1 MRSRGACSTRKMIIV
16 QPTTIATLTLT
27 LGLAAC
33 HDAAPDPS
41 GPPAASSP
49 NVTERGPKPESGA
62 PAPAPAAAPPTESPV
77 TDPQL
82 TAKLADLDA
91 MCEALNRDYGDGT
104 LGDYYAGL
112 VPRTDWGKQQIAAG
126 NATIQPGRLLE
137 RAVAELAP
145 GDPLDDRLG
154 HCRKLLEYLDE
165 VE

>member
-1 MRSRGACSTRKMIIV
+1 VHPITL
-16 QPTTIATLTLT
+16 ATLTLT

-33 HDAAPDPS
+33 RDATPEPS
-41 GPPAASSP
+41 GPAPASRSGEAVDS
-49 NVTERGPKPESGA
+49 EPKPESTIPPGPATA
-62 PAPAPAAAPPTESPV
+62 PSA
-77 TDPQL
+77 DPEL
-82 TAKLADLDA
+82 SDKLADLDA

-137 RAVAELAP
+137 RAIADLTA
-145 GDPLDDRLG
+145 GSTIDGQGSQLG
-154 HCRKLLEYLDE
+154 HCSKLLDYLDD